1 MKRIALFAF
10 VLYFIAIGM
19 SSCKK
24 YEDGPM
30 LSLRSKKERISNV
43 WVIESATRNG
53 VDVTNNYKDYILTMT
68 NSGGATL
75 QLKVDFFGT
84 DVFLQTDGTWSLEEL
99 NNNLRLDFE
108 NNDFDRYYKITK
120 LKEKELG
127 LKEIGYNNDELNLKP
142 R

>member
-1 MKRIALFAF
+1 MKKIIQFAIVLFLVAF
-10 VLYFIAIGM
+10 GTL
-19 SSCKK
+19 SCKK

-43 WVIESATRNG
+43 WIIESATRNG
-53 VDVTNNYKDYILTMT
+53 VDTTNDYKDYILTLT
-68 NSGGATL
+68 KSGGATL

-99 NNNLRLDFE
+99 NNNLRLDFD

-120 LKEKELG
+120 LKEQEMG
-127 LKEIGYNNDELNLKP
+127 LREIGYNNDELDLKP

>member
-1 MKRIALFAF
+1 MKIFALFAF
-10 VLYFIAIGM
+10 VLCFIAIGM

-24 YEDGPM
+24 YEDGPI

-68 NSGGATL
+68 KSGGATL

-127 LKEIGYNNDELNLKP
+127 LIEIGYNNDELNLKP
-142 R
+142 M